1 MHRLLSMGMLLAFA
15 ICMAG
20 CLNNSEVAVPSPSP
34 PPSLSGN
41 ATLINLPDPRHDS
54 DTSLEEALLLRRTVR
69 SYTGEP
75 LTPQELGQLLW
86 AAQGITDA
94 RGRRTAPSA
103 GALYPL
109 EVRVVIGEVNG
120 ISPGIYRYIPQNNQ
134 LALLLKGD
142 QRDELSAAALAQ
154 VSVRDAPA
162 SIVISAIPE
171 RTTVVYGDR
180 GMNYIYMEAGHAAQN
195 VYLQAV
201 ALDLGTVSVGSFDD
215 DEVAS
220 VVGLVGSEIPL
231 YIMPV
236 GHR

>member
-1 MHRLLSMGMLLAFA
+1 MHRLLSMGILLAFA
-15 ICMAG
+15 ICMAAG
-20 CLNNSEVAVPSPSP
+20 CLNTSEVTVPAPLP
-34 PPSLSGN
+34 PGN
-41 ATLINLPDPRHDS
+41 DTMINLPDPRHES
-54 DTSLEEALLLRRTVR
+54 DTSLEEALLLRRTIR
-69 SYTGEP
+69 SYTDEP

-86 AAQGITDA
+86 AAQGITEA
-94 RGRRTAPSA
+94 QGRRTAPSA

-109 EVRVVIGEVNG
+109 EVRVVIGNVNG
-120 ISPGIYRYIPQNNQ
+120 ISPGIYRYIPQNHQ

-142 QRDELSAAALAQ
+142 LRDELSAAALRQ
-154 VSVRDAPA
+154 ISVQEAPA
-162 SIVISAIPE
+162 SIIISAIPE
-171 RTTVVYGDR
+171 RTTVIYGDR

-215 DEVAS
+215 EAVKS